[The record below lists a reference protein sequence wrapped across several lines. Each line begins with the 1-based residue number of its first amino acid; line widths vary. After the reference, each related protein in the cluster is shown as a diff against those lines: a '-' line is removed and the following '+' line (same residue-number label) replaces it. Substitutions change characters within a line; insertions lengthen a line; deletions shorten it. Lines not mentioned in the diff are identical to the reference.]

1 MLIWISMGLQILNT
15 DIPVI
20 IVQPF
25 PNFPVPITFGYA
37 TGVGDQKSC
46 AAVQGVI
53 FPRYSREVMH
63 DLLLLRCWDTVLPQH
78 FTAFS
83 FSLRR
88 NVASPRKSG
97 GVDSGAKRK
106 GQETRSLEKYFYV
119 EKSTTAH
126 RRTPIERIGWNPVW
140 CSSKFGLWQWQAET
154 AEAEKNSSTRNRCNA
169 KAYTGSAK
177 SQGSCLGIFDRH

>member
-1 MLIWISMGLQILNT
+1 MTLIWISMGLQILNKN
-15 DIPVI
+15 IPVI

-53 FPRYSREVMH
+53 FHKYSRELMH

-88 NVASPRKSG
+88 NVATTTVE
-97 GVDSGAKRK
+97 VDSGAKRK
-106 GQETRSLEKYFYV
+106 GQETGDLEQFYV

-126 RRTPIERIGWNPVW
+126 KTAPIERIGWNPAW
-140 CSSKFGLWQWQAET
+140 SSSKVGLWQRKAET
-154 AEAEKNSSTRNRCNA
+154 AEMETNLFTRNHWNA
-169 KAYTGSAK
+169 KADTRFAK
-177 SQGSCLGIFDRH
+177 SQGFCPGIFELH